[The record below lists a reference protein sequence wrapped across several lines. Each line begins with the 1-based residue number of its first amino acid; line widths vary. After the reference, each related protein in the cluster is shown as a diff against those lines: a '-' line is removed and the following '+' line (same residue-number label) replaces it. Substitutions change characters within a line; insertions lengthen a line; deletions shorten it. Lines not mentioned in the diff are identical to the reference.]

1 MKLYRWFLSEA
12 NIAQLKHLEHLPEAI
27 LTMGYDGAEESIEVL
42 RSLQQDLSG
51 KTKTAIIKSQKWD
64 GAPAL
69 IFGIDP
75 EDGKFF
81 VGTKGVF
88 AKSPKVIKKKSDI
101 RELIKNRAIHSK
113 LEIALKF
120 LPKIIPTTG
129 GVYQGDMLFT
139 KGDTSNKTID
149 GEELLTFKPNTIV
162 YAVPTDNSLADSILR
177 AKIGLI
183 IHTTYTGTGPLQSMT
198 ANPGQVDISKFRKS
212 SNVWFDDPYVKDLS
226 GNVTMTASESL
237 KVMKHIGHAE
247 RILEKIRLQ
256 DINKLIHFADK
267 LPSYAKGGGSVAPF
281 LNSFLKASDSASFP
295 NPGEGD
301 KYAQQFPDFLKVK
314 FINKIDTLKTD
325 KGKDKVQQDLDRW
338 GDKLDVDLVS
348 KVINF
353 IASVNA
359 GMLIILN
366 KLSEGVGDFKTFS
379 QSGDTFKVTSGE
391 GFVVTDH
398 ITGNTWKL
406 VDRLEFSRLTFKPK
420 EFG

>member
-27 LTMGYDGAEESIEVL
+27 LTIGYDGAKESIEVL

-51 KTKTAIIKSQKWD
+51 KTRSPIIKSQKWD

-69 IFGIDP
+69 VFGIDP

-88 AKSPKVIKKKSDI
+88 AKSPKVIKQKSDI

-113 LEIALKF
+113 LEIALAF
-120 LPKIIPTTG
+120 LPKIVPTTG

-139 KGDTSNKTID
+139 KGDTSTETID

-162 YAVPTDNSLADSILR
+162 YAIPTDNSLADSILR
-177 AKIGLI
+177 AKIGII
-183 IHTTYTGTGPLQSMT
+183 IHTTYTGTDSLQSMT
-198 ANPGQVDISKFRKS
+198 AAPGQIDISKFRKS

-226 GNVTMTASESL
+226 GNVTMTVSENL
-237 KVMKHIGHAE
+237 KVLKHVSAAESILKKIKANDIG
-247 RILEKIRLQ
+247 
-256 DINKLIHFADK
+256 KLIHFADK
-267 LPSYAKGGGSVAPF
+267 LPSYAKSGGSVAPF

-301 KYAQQFPDFLKVK
+301 RYAQQFPDFLKAK

-325 KGKDKVQQDLDRW
+325 KGKEKVQQDLDKW
-338 GDKLDVDLVS
+338 GDKIDVNLVS

-366 KLSEGVGDFKTFS
+366 KLSEGVGNFKTFS
-379 QSGDTFKVTSGE
+379 QDGNTFNVTSGE

-406 VDRLEFSRLTFKPK
+406 VDRLEFSRLNFKPK
-420 EFG
+420 EFD